1 MGILYKIWIYI
12 CTIWFQYAF
21 NLLSGATKLLN
32 LQPQSVS
39 CPPSPFLSLSPT
51 LYVCVAIIHSNGF
64 SNTIYAE

>member
-1 MGILYKIWIYI
+1 MRMGILYKIWFYI
-12 CTIWFQYAF
+12 CIWFQYAF

-39 CPPSPFLSLSPT
+39 CAPLSLT
-51 LYVCVAIIHSNGF
+51 LLLSLCVAIIHSNGF